1 MEEAHWNRNFQG
13 YWVLPLAHPPLMS
26 SGPAIPSNTLMAL
39 GSLWCS
45 ASEVVCIPQA
55 GVVSDRYSPPPDLC
69 VLGSVMSL
77 LIISGFAVPVAHC
90 VFKQGA
96 RCSCVCVCVCVCV
109 SSARNP
115 YDSDLLPVFTT
126 DGRHVSEF
134 IWHSE
139 QMRRA
144 APSSSSFPVN
154 HFVTLHCTSERN
166 YRGSH

>member
-1 MEEAHWNRNFQG
+1 
-13 YWVLPLAHPPLMS
+13 MS

-55 GVVSDRYSPPPDLC
+55 GVVSDHYSPPPGLC

-77 LIISGFAVPVAHC
+77 L
-90 VFKQGA
+90 
-96 RCSCVCVCVCVCV
+96 SCQDLQSLLHTVSSSKGVVCMCMCACMCAFVCVCV

-139 QMRRA
+139 QMRITG
-144 APSSSSFPVN
+144 PSSPSLLVD
-154 HFVTLHCTSERN
+154 HFVPLHCTSESN
-166 YRGSH
+166 YRGSD